1 MLLPDIYCLTCK
13 QISFR
18 NFLFDTVK
26 QFLQCHF
33 LSSFILPLLLWLQNW
48 YLLFLFHGRNREN
61 RKKSKTLER
70 KNVASNYAR
79 ISNAWVFPF
88 PVEPRLDATHRLCIY
103 IYMYKFRFSCF
114 VTQNTSGEYLI
125 FYFYE
130 MIRGERFLTN
140 RFLRLDDHAV
150 FWTRIAN
157 AKAFRFIRLCRSIR
171 GNRKRLILDATMMNR
186 VYKND
191 AKSTCF

>member
-1 MLLPDIYCLTCK
+1 MEE
-13 QISFR
+13 
-18 NFLFDTVK
+18 TVK
-26 QFLQCHF
+26 
-33 LSSFILPLLLWLQNW
+33 I
-48 YLLFLFHGRNREN
+48 E
-61 RKKSKTLER
+61 RKVKPWKGKTWHPTTLESPTHGYFR
-70 KNVASNYAR
+70 FPSNLASTQR
-79 ISNAWVFPF
+79 IVC
-88 PVEPRLDATHRLCIY
+88 VYIY

-157 AKAFRFIRLCRSIR
+157 AKTFRFIRLCRSIR